1 MKDKDYFG
9 KDKLMH
15 AGVCMLVSLVH
26 PFLAAGMAIGKEY
39 GDGKASGN
47 HWCWWDLL
55 ADFIGIAVGSAVR
68 FLVFGKVF

>member
-1 MKDKDYFG
+1 MKDKDIFG

-39 GDGKASGN
+39 GDGKAPGN

-55 ADFIGIAVGSAVR
+55 ADFIGIAFGSAIR
-68 FLVFGKVF
+68 YLVFGKVF

>member
-15 AGVCMLVSLVH
+15 AGVCMLLSLVH
-26 PFLAAGMAIGKEY
+26 PFLAVGMAIGKEY

-55 ADFIGIAVGSAVR
+55 ADFIGIAFGSAIR
-68 FLVFGKVF
+68 YLVFGKVF

>member
-9 KDKLMH
+9 KDKLLH
-15 AGVCMLVSLVH
+15 AGVCMAVSLIH
-26 PFLAAGMAIGKEY
+26 PFLALGLAVGKEY
-39 GDGKASGN
+39 GDKNASGN

-55 ADFIGIAVGSAVR
+55 ADLAGIAVGSAVR

>member
-1 MKDKDYFG
+1 MKDKDIFG

-15 AGVCMLVSLVH
+15 AGVCMLLSLVH
-26 PFLAAGMAIGKEY
+26 PFLAVGMAIGKEY

-55 ADFIGIAVGSAVR
+55 ADFIGIAFGSAIR
-68 FLVFGKVF
+68 YLVFGKVF